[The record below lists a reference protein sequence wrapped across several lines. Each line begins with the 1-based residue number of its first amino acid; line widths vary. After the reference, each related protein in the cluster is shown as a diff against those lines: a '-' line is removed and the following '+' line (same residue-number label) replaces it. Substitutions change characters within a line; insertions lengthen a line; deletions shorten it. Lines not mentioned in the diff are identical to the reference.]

1 MASSIQL
8 QSVNKAFGD
17 KVLFENLI
25 FTFQQQAYHIIGK
38 NGTGKSTL
46 LRLLVG
52 LDTPDSGSIIL
63 NNHYP
68 VGNNSVHAKKLFYVP
83 DDLAVYPFLTGKE
96 LLSWLAKARTNNVDE
111 INQIFEQ
118 LELQPH
124 LNTRIADMSFGTKK
138 KFLLSSALI
147 GQPDFIILDEP
158 LNGLDKK
165 SQQTLL
171 ILLQEKAIHCGIIL
185 TTHHDAH
192 LDLLDPTKIELLG
205 HCLVDKSERLEL
217 KFACNLTS

>member
-1 MASSIQL
+1 MASHLQL
-8 QSVNKAFGD
+8 QKVNKAFAN
-17 KVLFENLI
+17 KVLFANLSY
-25 FTFQQQAYHIIGK
+25 TFQQQAYHIIGK

-63 NNHYP
+63 NNHYL
-68 VGNNSVHAKKLFYVP
+68 VSGHRVNAKNLFYVP
-83 DDLAVYPFLTGKE
+83 DDLDVYPFLTGKE
-96 LLSWLAKARTNNVDE
+96 FLSWLAKARTNNVDE
-111 INQIFEQ
+111 MNQILER

-165 SQQTLL
+165 SQQALL
-171 ILLQEKAIHCGIIL
+171 MLLQEKAIHCGIIL

-192 LDLLDPTKIELLG
+192 LDLLGPIKIELIE
-205 HCLVDKSERLEL
+205 HRLVDKCGSLVV
-217 KFACNLTS
+217 

>member
-1 MASSIQL
+1 MSHLQL
-8 QSVNKAFGD
+8 KKVNKAFTD
-17 KVLFENLI
+17 KVLFADLTY
-25 FTFQQQAYHIIGK
+25 TFQQRAYHIIGK
-38 NGTGKSTL
+38 NGAGKSTL

-52 LDTPDSGSIIL
+52 LDAPDSGSIVL
-63 NNHYP
+63 NDHYP
-68 VGNNSVHAKKLFYVP
+68 VSDNSVKAKNLFYVP

-96 LLSWLAKARTNNVDE
+96 LLSWLAKARTDNVDE
-111 INQIFEQ
+111 INQILER

-165 SQQTLL
+165 SQQALL
-171 ILLQEKAIHCGIIL
+171 MLLQEKALQCGIIL

-192 LDLLDPTKIELLG
+192 LDLLDPIKVELVG
-205 HCLVDKSERLEL
+205 YHLVDQCERLVV
-217 KFACNLTS
+217 

>member
-1 MASSIQL
+1 MSHIQL
-8 QSVNKAFGD
+8 QKVNKAFAN
-17 KVLFENLI
+17 KVLFANLSY
-25 FTFQQQAYHIIGK
+25 TFQQQVYHIVGK

-63 NNHYP
+63 NNHYLISDD
-68 VGNNSVHAKKLFYVP
+68 SVNAKNLFYVP

-96 LLSWLAKARTNNVDE
+96 LLTWLAKARTNNIDE
-111 INQIFEQ
+111 MNQVLERLDLQ
-118 LELQPH
+118 LH

-171 ILLQEKAIHCGIIL
+171 VLLQEKAIHCGIIL

-192 LDLLDPTKIELLG
+192 LDLLDLTKIELIE
-205 HCLVDKSERLEL
+205 HCLCDKGKRS
-217 KFACNLTS
+217 

>member
-1 MASSIQL
+1 MSHLQL
-8 QSVNKAFGD
+8 KKVNKAFTD
-17 KVLFENLI
+17 KVLFADLSYI
-25 FTFQQQAYHIIGK
+25 FQQRAYHILGK

-63 NNHYP
+63 NNHYS
-68 VGNNSVHAKKLFYVP
+68 VNDNSVNAKNLFYVP

-96 LLSWLAKARTNNVDE
+96 LLYWLAKARTSNVDE
-111 INQIFEQ
+111 MNQILEQ

-124 LNTRIADMSFGTKK
+124 LNTRISDMSFGTKK

-165 SQQTLL
+165 SQQALL
-171 ILLQEKAIHCGIIL
+171 MLLQEKAIHCGIIL

-192 LDLLDPTKIELLG
+192 LDLLDLVMIELVE
-205 HCLVDKSERLEL
+205 HRLVDKCESLVV
-217 KFACNLTS
+217 

>member
-1 MASSIQL
+1 MSHIQL
-8 QSVNKAFGD
+8 QKVNKAFTD
-17 KVLFENLI
+17 KVLFANLSY
-25 FTFQQQAYHIIGK
+25 TFQKQAYHIIGK

-52 LDTPDSGSIIL
+52 LDTPDSGLIIL
-63 NNHYP
+63 NNHYS
-68 VGNNSVHAKKLFYVP
+68 VSDNSVNAKNLFYVP

-96 LLSWLAKARTNNVDE
+96 LLSWLAKVRTNNVDE
-111 INQIFEQ
+111 MNHIFER

-124 LNTRIADMSFGTKK
+124 LNTRISDMSFGTKK

-192 LDLLDPTKIELLG
+192 LDLLNPVKIELAG
-205 HCLVDKSERLEL
+205 HCLVDKCDSLVV
-217 KFACNLTS
+217 

>member
-1 MASSIQL
+1 MESRLQL
-8 QSVNKAFGD
+8 QKVNKAFTD
-17 KVLFENLI
+17 KVLFADLSY
-25 FTFQQQAYHIIGK
+25 TFQQRAYHIIGK

-52 LDTPDSGSIIL
+52 LDAPDSGSIIL

-68 VGNNSVHAKKLFYVP
+68 VSDNSVNAKNLFYVP
-83 DDLAVYPFLTGKE
+83 DDLAVYPFLTGKG

-111 INQIFEQ
+111 INQILEQ

-158 LNGLDKK
+158 LNGLDKR
-165 SQQTLL
+165 SQQVLL
-171 ILLQEKAIHCGIIL
+171 MLLQEKVLHCGIIL

-192 LDLLDPTKIELLG
+192 LGFLNPIKVELIEHRLI
-205 HCLVDKSERLEL
+205 DKCE
-217 KFACNLTS
+217 NLIV

>member
-8 QSVNKAFGD
+8 QKVDKAFAN
-17 KVLFENLI
+17 KVLFANLSY
-25 FTFQQQAYHIIGK
+25 TFQQRVYHVIGK

-63 NNHYP
+63 NNHYS
-68 VGNNSVHAKKLFYVP
+68 VSDNSVNAKNLFYVP
-83 DDLAVYPFLTGKE
+83 DDLAVYSFLTGKE
-96 LLSWLAKARTNNVDE
+96 LLSWLAKARTNKVDE
-111 INQIFEQ
+111 MHQVLEL

-124 LNTRIADMSFGTKK
+124 LNTRISDISLGTKK

-192 LDLLDPTKIELLG
+192 LDLLNPI
-205 HCLVDKSERLEL
+205 
-217 KFACNLTS
+217 